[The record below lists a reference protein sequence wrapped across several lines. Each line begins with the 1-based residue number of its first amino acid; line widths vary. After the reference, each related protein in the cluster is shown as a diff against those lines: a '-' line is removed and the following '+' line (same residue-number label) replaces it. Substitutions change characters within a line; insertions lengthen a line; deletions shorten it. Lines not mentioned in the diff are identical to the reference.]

1 MASSNISGKTTSD
14 DSRRSFW
21 IWGLPLVGTVLVS
34 ILILGT
40 SIPLGIPGEW
50 VWNRQPLA
58 ADYWWNFPLFLIVIG
73 LSAILIWWVEGQV
86 TLHGTVS
93 NYYLKQVAQTVAYRQ
108 SGVGSLANRIR
119 VARPVLSGA
128 TD

>member
-1 MASSNISGKTTSD
+1 MSPVALEPAGGLLNQDLTCSEPESDNETVRLEIEEVVQTALHSSGFYEL
-14 DSRRSFW
+14 RR
-21 IWGLPLVGTVLVS
+21 IEVLS
-34 ILILGT
+34 L
-40 SIPLGIPGEW
+40 
-50 VWNRQPLA
+50 
-58 ADYWWNFPLFLIVIG
+58 
-73 LSAILIWWVEGQV
+73 EGQV

-128 TD
+128 ID